1 LYWLV
6 PRALAILAVAAGA
19 SWLLTPPAARL
30 GVKLGLVDNPSSR
43 RVKARPVPTS
53 GGLVVFGAFV
63 ASMVAML
70 LLHQAAPGVLANKI
84 TALLL
89 GGTAVLVL
97 GMADDKH
104 VLPAWVKLLVQMG
117 VATAMVFA
125 GVGIERVHIPM
136 GPMIQLGW
144 WSYPLTVLWFV
155 GFMNALN
162 LIDGLDGLASGIV
175 AITSGTMLLIGFM
188 EDAPV
193 LAFMCAS
200 LLGSTIGFLL
210 HNFPKGDVYLGDAG
224 STVLGFFLAGAATIG
239 ASNDAASKS
248 LLIAAACM
256 AVPAFDVAT
265 SIARRWRSRQGIMTA
280 DRSHVHHRLIRF
292 GLSPRMAVLVLW
304 GTTVFFAGQMLGLLA
319 RFGFLYTLGSYA
331 VAGFVLNALR
341 LQRRKNIKTTGRD
354 LKDEVFYLL
363 GATDSVDDEPEG
375 DDAGLRQL
383 IMNQLRREVKYRKIV
398 REENGG
404 REERRSPAERGGAPA
419 ADRAV
424 PESRK
429 TPASADRAAETVPD
443 DSDRPV
449 EPVGARDEDA
459 R

>member
-1 LYWLV
+1 LYWLGT
-6 PRALAILAVAAGA
+6 RALAVLAVAAGA

-30 GVKLGLVDNPSSR
+30 GVKLGLVDHPSSR
-43 RVKARPVPTS
+43 RVKSRPVPTS

-70 LLHQAAPGVLANKI
+70 FLYEGAQPALANKI
-84 TALLL
+84 VALLL
-89 GGTAVLVL
+89 GGTAVLIL

-104 VLPAWVKLLVQMG
+104 ALSPWVKLLVQVG

-136 GPMIQLGW
+136 GPMIQLGL
-144 WSYPLTVLWFV
+144 WSYPLTVLWFI

-175 AITSGTMLLIGFM
+175 AITSGTMLLVGFM
-188 EDAPV
+188 DGAAV
-193 LAFMCAS
+193 LTFMCAS

-224 STVLGFFLAGAATIG
+224 STVLGFFLAGAATLG
-239 ASNDAASKS
+239 AANDGASKS
-248 LLIAAACM
+248 LLIAGACM

-265 SIARRWRSRQGIMTA
+265 SIVRRWRSRQGIMTA

-292 GLSPRMAVLVLW
+292 GLSPKMTVLVLW
-304 GTTVFFAGQMLGLLA
+304 GATVFFAGQMLGLLA
-319 RFGFLYTLGSYA
+319 RLGFLYTLGSYA

-363 GATDSVDDEPEG
+363 GTRDAVDDEIEG
-375 DDAGLRQL
+375 EDGDLRQM
-383 IMNQLRREVKYRKIV
+383 IMNQLRREVKYRKLV
-398 REENGG
+398 REENGDARPG
-404 REERRSPAERGGAPA
+404 R
-419 ADRAV
+419 
-424 PESRK
+424 
-429 TPASADRAAETVPD
+429 PASEPQPSPSGSDREPQTVPD
-443 DSDRPV
+443 GSERPP
-449 EPVGARDEDA
+449 EPVTALDKDTQ
-459 R
+459 

>member
-1 LYWLV
+1 MHWLV
-6 PRALAILAVAAGA
+6 PRALAVLAVAAGA

-30 GVKLGLVDNPSSR
+30 GVKLGLVDHPSSR
-43 RVKARPVPTS
+43 RVKSRPVPTS

-63 ASMVAML
+63 ASMIAML
-70 LLHQAAPGVLANKI
+70 LLHEGAPDALTNKI
-84 TALLL
+84 MALLL
-89 GGTAVLVL
+89 GGTAVLIL

-104 VLPAWVKLLVQMG
+104 VLAPWVKLLVQVG

-125 GVGIERVHIPM
+125 GLGIERVHIPM

-175 AITSGTMLLIGFM
+175 AITSCTMLLVGFM
-188 EDAPV
+188 DSAAV
-193 LAFMCAS
+193 LTFMCAS

-224 STVLGFFLAGAATIG
+224 STVLGFFLAGTATLGAA
-239 ASNDAASKS
+239 NDGASKS
-248 LLIAAACM
+248 LLIAGACM

-265 SIARRWRSRQGIMTA
+265 SIARRWRSRKGIMTA

-292 GLSPRMAVLVLW
+292 GLSPRMTVLVLW
-304 GTTVFFAGQMLGLLA
+304 GATVFFAGQMLGLLA

-331 VAGFVLNALR
+331 VAGVVLNALR

-363 GATDSVDDEPEG
+363 GARDSVDDEAEG
-375 DDAGLRQL
+375 DDGGLRKM
-383 IMNQLRREVKYRKIV
+383 IMDQLRREVKYRKIV
-398 REENGG
+398 REENGARG
-404 REERRSPAERGGAPA
+404 PRPAPPQPRPSPTASNRAPQ
-419 ADRAV
+419 
-424 PESRK
+424 
-429 TPASADRAAETVPD
+429 TVPD
-443 DSDRPV
+443 DSERPP
-449 EPVGARDEDA
+449 EPVGALDKDA
-459 R
+459 E